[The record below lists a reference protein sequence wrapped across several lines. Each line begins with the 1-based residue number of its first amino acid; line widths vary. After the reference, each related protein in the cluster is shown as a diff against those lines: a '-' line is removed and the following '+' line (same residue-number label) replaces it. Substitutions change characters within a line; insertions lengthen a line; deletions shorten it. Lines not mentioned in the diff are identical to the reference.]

1 MTPIQEKLFALRD
14 EKYAAFQAGL
24 TPTLAPESFIGVRVP
39 ELRRLAGELA
49 KSAECEAFL
58 RDLPHRYY
66 DENLLHSILL
76 ERCRDFDETLA
87 RVEEFLPYV
96 DNWAVCDTLRPKVF
110 ACHREALLPYVQ
122 RWIASAETY
131 TCRFGIDMLM
141 THYLDEDFREEYLA
155 WPAAVRSEEYYVR
168 MMVAWYYATAL
179 AKQWEATVPYIEQ
192 HCLPDWTHRKAIQKA
207 CESYRI
213 TPGQKAYLKRYRN
226 T

>member
-76 ERCRDFDETLA
+76 ERCRDFDETLV

-110 ACHREALLPYVQ
+110 ARHREALLPHVQ

-155 WPAAVRSEEYYVR
+155 WPAAVPSEEYYVR

-179 AKQWEATVPYIEQ
+179 AKQWEVTAPYIEQ
-192 HCLPDWTHRKAIQKA
+192 HRLPDWTHRKTIQKA